1 MFITAA
7 MINLFEDITKE
18 EEQPEPKPEET
29 IEEIIIHDHGNIS
42 NANEIKSTTVTDTL
56 PKTRLKTIILII
68 SIVIAI
74 LVVVFYL
81 KVRKK

>member
-1 MFITAA
+1 MT
-7 MINLFEDITKE
+7 EKDYVYYS
-18 EEQPEPKPEET
+18 
-29 IEEIIIHDHGNIS
+29 HGNIS
-42 NANEIKSTTVTDTL
+42 NANEIESTTVTETL

-81 KVRKK
+81 KVRKKHSKEM